1 VQRFSRAEAGEE
13 AGRAEVVVMVRDRRM
28 VRRWVV
34 RETIVVLMLEVL
46 VGWDGVCGPWCVR
59 SM

>member
-28 VRRWVV
+28 VRRWGV
-34 RETIVVLMLEVL
+34 RETMVVLMLEVL
-46 VGWDGVCGPWCVR
+46 VGWDGGCG
-59 SM
+59 